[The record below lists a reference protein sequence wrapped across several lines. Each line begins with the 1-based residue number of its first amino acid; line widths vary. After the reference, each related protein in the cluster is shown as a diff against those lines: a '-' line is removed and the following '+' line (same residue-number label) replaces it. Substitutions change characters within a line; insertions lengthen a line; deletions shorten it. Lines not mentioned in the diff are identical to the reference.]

1 MRPITPAVLLLAALC
16 LFTPAAEAQSDD
28 NELTR
33 LRRIVAEQREQL
45 AQKDQRIRDLEAR
58 VEALRAELAEARRAA
73 GDRDADATDEAH
85 ASETSAASRGPS
97 DSPAGLLAALRD
109 RYRIDL
115 ADIDPD
121 AELDDRARAARDAR
135 IRRWCLQMN
144 RDLRSQISWSV
155 RFGPVKEAG
164 RGVYHASMTV
174 INPEDGRAIG
184 EPVTIDIPR
193 RFLSRLRDHADR
205 YDHWKLEG
213 VLRPEPRL
221 NAERVTTGVFSTT
234 PLVGPFVDFDFSIDW
249 NSLAGVAE
257 PDPAWGEAPTREG
270 ETPRRR

>member
-33 LRRIVAEQREQL
+33 LRRVVAEQREEL

-73 GDRDADATDEAH
+73 PRDDDAPDTA
-85 ASETSAASRGPS
+85 ETGAASRGPS

-115 ADIDPD
+115 ADIDAD

-155 RFGPVKEAG
+155 RFGPVSEAG
-164 RGVYHASMTV
+164 RGVHQAPMTV

-193 RFLSRLRDHADR
+193 RFLMRLRDRTDR

-234 PLVGPFVDFDFSIDW
+234 PLVGPFVDFDFSIEW
-249 NSLAGVAE
+249 SSLAGVAE
-257 PDPAWGEAPTREG
+257 PDPAWGETPTREG

>member
-1 MRPITPAVLLLAALC
+1 MRPITPAVLLLAAC
-16 LFTPAAEAQSDD
+16 FLFTPAAAAQSDD
-28 NELTR
+28 ELTR
-33 LRRIVAEQREQL
+33 LRRIVAEQREEL

-73 GDRDADATDEAH
+73 PRDDDAPDAAQTGAEA
-85 ASETSAASRGPS
+85 RGPS

-115 ADIDPD
+115 TDIDPD
-121 AELDDRARAARDAR
+121 AELDDRARAALDAR

-144 RDLRSQISWSV
+144 RDLRTQISWSV

-164 RGVYHASMTV
+164 RGVYQASMTV
-174 INPEDGRAIG
+174 IDPEDGRSIG

-193 RFLSRLRDHADR
+193 RFLSRLRDRTDR
-205 YDHWKLEG
+205 YDHWKLDG

-234 PLVGPFVDFDFSIDW
+234 PLVGPFVDFDFSIEW
-249 NSLAGVAE
+249 SSLAGVAE
-257 PDPAWGEAPTREG
+257 PDPAWGETRDRE
-270 ETPRRR
+270 EDAPRRR